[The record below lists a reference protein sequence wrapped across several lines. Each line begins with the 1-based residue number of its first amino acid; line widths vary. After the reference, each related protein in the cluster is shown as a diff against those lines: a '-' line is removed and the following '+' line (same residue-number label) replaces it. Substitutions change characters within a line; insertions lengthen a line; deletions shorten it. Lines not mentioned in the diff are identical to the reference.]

1 MAIEIERKFLLQ
13 NEDWRPQVQRSAYM
27 AQGYLGGTKASV
39 RVRVSGDQAWLNI
52 KSQTRGSSR
61 LEFEYPIPRAD
72 ADVLLAQ
79 LADGP
84 VVSKTRHYVEIDS
97 HLFEIDEF
105 DGANQGLIV
114 AEVELQN
121 ADEDFPRPPWLGQE
135 VTEDIRYYN
144 LSLVKQPFTQWEQS

>member
-13 NEDWRPQVQRSAYM
+13 GDAWRGQVQRSAYM
-27 AQGYLGGTKASV
+27 AQGYLGGTRASV
-39 RVRVSGDQAWLNI
+39 RVRVSGDAAWLNI
-52 KSQTRGSSR
+52 KSQTRGSTR

-84 VVSKTRHYVEIDS
+84 VVSKTRHYVEIDT
-97 HLFEIDEF
+97 HVFEIDEF

-114 AEVELQN
+114 AEVELGR
-121 ADEDFPRPPWLGQE
+121 ADEDFPRPPWLGLE
-135 VTEDIRYYN
+135 VTEDLRYYN
-144 LSLVKQPFTQWEQS
+144 LSLVTQPFTQWEQS